1 MVVLF
6 AKSLDRP
13 VDIFGIRGKWLMVF
27 FAGLGV
33 SLLTAIIA
41 GVATTAGVGIAVAIF
56 LIVLCFL
63 ACLMLQ
69 GRMSYRQLPKV
80 RASSQIPVCVIRRET
95 LSRILTVEPRYKEG
109 GDAVSRTD
117 KSLKP

>member
-13 VDIFGIRGKWLMVF
+13 VDIFGIRGKWIMVF
-27 FAGLGV
+27 FAGVGI
-33 SLLTAIIA
+33 SLLTAIMA
-41 GVATTAGVGIAVAIF
+41 GVATTVGAGIAVAIF
-56 LIVLCFL
+56 LITLCFL

-95 LSRILTVEPRYKEG
+95 VSRILIPDPRYKDEG
-109 GDAVSRTD
+109 NLNSRTD
-117 KSLKP
+117 KHVMP